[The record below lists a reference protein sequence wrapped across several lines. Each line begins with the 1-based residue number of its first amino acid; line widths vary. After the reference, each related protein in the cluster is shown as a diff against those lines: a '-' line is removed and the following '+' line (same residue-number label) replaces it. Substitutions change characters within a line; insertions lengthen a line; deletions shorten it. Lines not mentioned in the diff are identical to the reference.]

1 MKPVLLIPLVLFLGL
16 ALFLLIGLFRDPREV
31 PSPLIN
37 KPAPEFQLAQLQA
50 QEKTI
55 STKDLRGKVWL
66 LNAWGSWCP
75 TCREE
80 HPYLL
85 DYARSGEVPIYGLN
99 YKDERPA

>member
-55 STKDLRGKVWL
+55 STKEMRGKVWL
-66 LNAWGSWCP
+66 LNAWGITVTTSSV
-75 TCREE
+75 
-80 HPYLL
+80 
-85 DYARSGEVPIYGLN
+85 ASGHDRAVDSTLAVP
-99 YKDERPA
+99 R